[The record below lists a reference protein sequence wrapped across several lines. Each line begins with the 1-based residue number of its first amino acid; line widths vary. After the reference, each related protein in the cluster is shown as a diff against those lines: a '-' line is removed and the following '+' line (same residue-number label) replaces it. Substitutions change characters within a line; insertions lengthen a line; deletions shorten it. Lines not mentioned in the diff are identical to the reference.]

1 MSLKTKVANASRVP
15 IEDFRNEARRLK
27 AGLSTVQKLRAEAD
41 SDLRKEEHDSL
52 SKERSLMGARD
63 PCRRRR
69 KWASSGSQMS
79 IARASAHASAGRR
92 VARLGSF
99 CDQSRR
105 SLDALDRRRL
115 APMALKL
122 RAVCEYFGEIVS
134 DDSAAPAKA
143 SYVFTTVG
151 AFLRA
156 LDGAVAQAS
165 RVARREA
172 SLQKSL
178 AVTRRASSGDVEVER
193 GERDNR
199 PRRRAHSAVLT

>member
-1 MSLKTKVANASRVP
+1 MPGALMFMIVTITL
-15 IEDFRNEARRLK
+15 IEPMMD
-27 AGLSTVQKLRAEAD
+27 
-41 SDLRKEEHDSL
+41 
-52 SKERSLMGARD
+52 
-63 PCRRRR
+63 
-69 KWASSGSQMS
+69 
-79 IARASAHASAGRR
+79 
-92 VARLGSF
+92 
-99 CDQSRR
+99 
-105 SLDALDRRRL
+105 DA
-115 APMALKL
+115 
-122 RAVCEYFGEIVS
+122 
-134 DDSAAPAKA
+134 AAPAKA

>member
-1 MSLKTKVANASRVP
+1 MLNLRSHLVSIDEVVVP
-15 IEDFRNEARRLK
+15 RGEITDAVYF
-27 AGLSTVQKLRAEAD
+27 VVD
-41 SDLRKEEHDSL
+41 
-52 SKERSLMGARD
+52 GA
-63 PCRRRR
+63 
-69 KWASSGSQMS
+69 
-79 IARASAHASAGRR
+79 IAFLASAHASAGRR

-122 RAVCEYFGEIVS
+122 RAVCEYFGEIVA
-134 DDSAAPAKA
+134 DDAAAPAKA

-178 AVTRRASSGDVEVER
+178 ALTRRASSGDVEVER

>member
-1 MSLKTKVANASRVP
+1 MNA
-15 IEDFRNEARRLK
+15 
-27 AGLSTVQKLRAEAD
+27 
-41 SDLRKEEHDSL
+41 
-52 SKERSLMGARD
+52 
-63 PCRRRR
+63 
-69 KWASSGSQMS
+69 
-79 IARASAHASAGRR
+79 ARASAHASAGRR

-105 SLDALDRRRL
+105 SLDSLDRRRL

-122 RAVCEYFGEIVS
+122 RAVCEYFGEPVA
-134 DDSAAPAKA
+134 DDAAAPAKA